1 LQFKNLC
8 KQILKTNSSIM
19 IAQISTMDGKI
30 LATELAMFPRE
41 FPLLSREELEVTTA
55 QSLIEINI
63 KKTQEERFGLPLF
76 SFTRYQTISRVT
88 VILHGTKKDGDLV
101 LILTMKKDAN
111 PCDVELQLADI
122 MGQTP

>member
-1 LQFKNLC
+1 
-8 KQILKTNSSIM
+8 
-19 IAQISTMDGKI
+19 MDGKI
-30 LATELAMFPRE
+30 LATELADKFPKE

-55 QSLIEINI
+55 QALIEINI

-101 LILTMKKDAN
+101 LILTMKKDAD
-111 PCDVELQLADI
+111 PRDVELQLADI
-122 MGQTP
+122 IGQMP